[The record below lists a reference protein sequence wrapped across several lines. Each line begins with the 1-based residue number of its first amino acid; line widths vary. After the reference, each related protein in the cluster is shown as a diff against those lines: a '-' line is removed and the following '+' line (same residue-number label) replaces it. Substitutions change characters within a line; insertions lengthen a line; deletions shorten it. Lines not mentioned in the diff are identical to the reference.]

1 MSQDRLDEILAQ
13 WAQVKPELDCTPMG
27 VVGRIS
33 RASRLMEKQLE
44 IVFKQYDLSSVEFDI
59 LASLRRSDR
68 PLTPTDL
75 YQTLLM
81 SSGAISTRI
90 EKLVQRGFIERIAS
104 ADDRRSCKVTLT
116 EEGIAFFDP
125 VLEAHVRNEHKMLA
139 GLEQQESAQL
149 ASLLKLWLRGQNE
162 S

>member
-13 WAQVKPELDCTPMG
+13 WAEVKPELDCSPMG
-27 VVGRIS
+27 VIGRIS
-33 RASRLMEKQLE
+33 RASRLMEKQLDT
-44 IVFKQYDLSSVEFDI
+44 VFKQYDLSSVEFDI
-59 LASLRRSDR
+59 LASLRRSNC

-104 ADDRRSCKVTLT
+104 LDDRRSCKVTLT
-116 EEGIAFFDP
+116 KEGIAFFDP
-125 VLEAHVRNEHKMLA
+125 VLEAHVSNEHNMLA
-139 GLEQQESAQL
+139 GLEPQESAQL